1 MSEAGKDDKD
11 DAALRARLE
20 SLSQQLAQKKEG
32 AQAPNPVG
40 SDLTGGNVGQAMTL
54 GFRVMS
60 EFVAAIIV
68 GAVLGWQ
75 FDTWLGTAP
84 ALLIVFLALGTA
96 AGFWNVYRIAT
107 RPAGP
112 RRAGDNT
119 K

>member
-1 MSEAGKDDKD
+1 MSDKGKDDKD

-20 SLSQQLAQKKEG
+20 SLSQQLAQKQDG
-32 AQAPNPVG
+32 AKGPSQVG
-40 SDLTGGNVGQAMTL
+40 PDLSGGNIGQAMSL

-68 GAVLGWQ
+68 GALMGWQ
-75 FDTWLGTAP
+75 FDKWLDTAP
-84 ALLIVFLALGTA
+84 ALLIVFLGLGTA

-107 RPAGP
+107 RTDGP
-112 RRAGDNT
+112 RRAKDG

>member
-1 MSEAGKDDKD
+1 MSDKGRNDED

-20 SLSQQLAQKKEG
+20 SLSRQLAQKKEG
-32 AQAPNPVG
+32 AQAPPPVG

-107 RPAGP
+107 RPMGP
-112 RRAGDNT
+112 KRAGDT
-119 K
+119 MK

>member
-1 MSEAGKDDKD
+1 MGDKGKSDED

-32 AQAPNPVG
+32 ASAPPPVG
-40 SDLTGGNVGQAMTL
+40 SDLTGGNVGRAMTL

-68 GAVLGWQ
+68 GVALGWQ
-75 FDTWLGTAP
+75 FDVWLGTAP

-107 RPAGP
+107 QPTGP
-112 RRAGDNT
+112 KRADDNT